1 MFKRISI
8 IFLITLFT
16 HVIAAAQHQGHHGAM
31 SEKPAQL
38 LPEMGTHSHPI
49 TTSSAEAQKF
59 FDQGLLLLYA
69 FNHDEAARSFRR
81 AVELD
86 NNLAM
91 GWWGIALANGSNYN
105 LGPIPEREKAAYEAI
120 QKALALISKASEKE
134 RDYINALAK
143 RYSIDPSADFPKQ
156 ALAYKTAMG
165 ELVRKYP
172 DDLDAATLYAESAMN
187 LRPWQLWYKDGKP
200 AEGTEEIVAVLESV
214 LKRNPNHLGANHYYI
229 HAVEASPQ
237 PERALPSAMR
247 LGKLAP
253 GAGHL
258 VHMPAHITI
267 QTGDYEFS
275 QKSNEE
281 AEAADRNYLEK
292 TGTKSGIYPAMY
304 YSHNID
310 FIVEAG
316 NRAGR
321 YEDASRAAERLANN
335 VRPHLKA
342 MPMIEFFL
350 PRSIFVRLRFNRW
363 DDMLK
368 MAEPGA
374 DTPVT
379 KALWHYGRGVAFA
392 ATGKVADAKRE
403 REALKN
409 AQDKTPPDTPYGN
422 NRLGGVLGIAV
433 LVLDARIAQASGD
446 IDKAIELYEKGVHA
460 QDGLS
465 YDEPPGWYYPVR
477 ESLGSTLIRAGKH
490 AEAEK
495 VFREGLEKMPRDGR
509 LLFGLHESLKRQGK
523 DQAAKLIWAEFE
535 AAWKNADTKLKF
547 EDI

>member
-1 MFKRISI
+1 MFKRIWI
-8 IFLITLFT
+8 ILLITLFT
-16 HVIAAAQHQGHHGAM
+16 HIIATAQHQGHHGAQ
-31 SEKPAQL
+31 SGKAAQL
-38 LPEMGTHSHPI
+38 LPEMGNHHHPI

-69 FNHDEAARSFRR
+69 FNHDEAARSFKR
-81 AVELD
+81 AVDLD
-86 NNLAM
+86 ADLAM

-120 QKALALISKASEKE
+120 QKALALISKVSEKE
-134 RDYINALAK
+134 RDYINALAR
-143 RYSIDPSADFPKQ
+143 RYSIDPNADLAKQ
-156 ALAYKTAMG
+156 AVTYKNAMG
-165 ELVRKYP
+165 EIVKKYP

-187 LRPWQLWYKDGKP
+187 LRPWKLWYKDGKP

-214 LKRNPNHLGANHYYI
+214 LKRKPDHLGANHYYI
-229 HAVEASPQ
+229 HAVEASPS

-275 QKSNEE
+275 LKSNED
-281 AEAADRNYLEK
+281 AEVADRTYLEK
-292 TGTKSGIYPAMY
+292 TGTKAGIYPAMY

-316 NRAGR
+316 SRAGR
-321 YEDASRAAERLANN
+321 YADSRSAAERLSSN
-335 VRPHLKA
+335 VRPYLKD

-350 PRSIFVRLRFNRW
+350 GREIFVLVRFNKW

-368 MAEPGA
+368 MPEPDA
-374 DTPVT
+374 SAPIT

-392 ATGKVADAKRE
+392 ATGKVADAEKSRQS
-403 REALKN
+403 LKS
-409 AQDKTPPDTPYGN
+409 AQEKLPADSPYGN
-422 NRLGGVLGIAV
+422 NKLGDVLTVAA
-433 LVLDARIAQASGD
+433 LVLDAKIAQTRGDSG
-446 IDKAIELYEKGVHA
+446 KAIELFEKGVHA
-460 QDGLS
+460 QDALA
-465 YDEPPGWYYPVR
+465 YDEPPGWHYPVR
-477 ESLGSTLIRAGKH
+477 ESLGVALVRAGKF

-495 VFREGLEKMPRDGR
+495 VFREGLERMPRDGR
-509 LLFGLHESLKRQGK
+509 LLFGLHESLKRQNNN
-523 DQAAKLIWAEFE
+523 QAARLIWIEFE
-535 AAWKNADTKLKF
+535 SAWKQADTKLRL
-547 EDI
+547 EDL

>member
-1 MFKRISI
+1 MFKRILI
-8 IFLITLFT
+8 ILLVTLFT
-16 HVIAAAQHQGHHGAM
+16 HNIATAQHQGHRGAHN
-31 SEKPAQL
+31 EKNAQL
-38 LPEMGTHSHPI
+38 LPEMGTHHHPV

-69 FNHDEAARSFRR
+69 FNHDEAARSFKR

-86 NNLAM
+86 ANLAM

-120 QKALALISKASEKE
+120 QKALTLISKVSEKE

-143 RYSIDPSADFPKQ
+143 RYSIDPNSDLAKQ
-156 ALAYKTAMG
+156 AVAYKSAMG
-165 ELVRKYP
+165 ELVKKYP

-187 LRPWQLWYKDGKP
+187 LRPWRLWYKDGKP

-214 LKRNPNHLGANHYYI
+214 LKRKPDHLGANHYYI
-229 HAVEASPQ
+229 HAVEASPNPQ
-237 PERALPSAMR
+237 RALPSAMR

-275 QKSNEE
+275 LKSNED
-281 AEAADRNYLEK
+281 AETADRNYLEK

-316 NRAGR
+316 SRAGR
-321 YEDASRAAERLANN
+321 YEDSKRAAERLASN
-335 VRPHLKA
+335 VRPHLKD

-350 PRSIFVRLRFNRW
+350 PRAIFVSVRFNRW

-368 MAEPGA
+368 MPEPDQSA
-374 DTPVT
+374 PVT
-379 KALWHYGRGVAFA
+379 RALWHYGRGVAFA
-392 ATGKVADAKRE
+392 ATGKIADAEKARQSLKSAQE
-403 REALKN
+403 RLPAD
-409 AQDKTPPDTPYGN
+409 APYGN
-422 NRLGGVLGIAV
+422 NKVGDVLTVAG
-433 LVLDARIAQASGD
+433 LVLDAKIAQARNDSN
-446 IDKAIELYEKGVHA
+446 KAIELFEKGVQA
-460 QDGLS
+460 QDALA
-465 YDEPPGWYYPVR
+465 YDEPPGWHYPVR
-477 ESLGSTLIRAGKH
+477 ESLGASLIRAGKFT
-490 AEAEK
+490 EAEK
-495 VFREGLEKMPRDGR
+495 VFRDGLERMPRDGR

-523 DQAAKLIWAEFE
+523 DQAARLIWMEFE
-535 AAWKNADTKLKF
+535 SAWKHADTKLRF
-547 EDI
+547 EDL